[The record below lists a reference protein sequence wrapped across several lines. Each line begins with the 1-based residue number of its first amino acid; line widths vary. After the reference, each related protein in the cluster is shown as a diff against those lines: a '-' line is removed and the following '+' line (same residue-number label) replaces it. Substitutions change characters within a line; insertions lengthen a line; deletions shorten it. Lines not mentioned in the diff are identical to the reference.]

1 MSGTVSTIIPVY
13 NDADTL
19 ARAIDSVLCQTHRV
33 DEIIV
38 IDDCSEDNPENV
50 IERYNDDRIRFEIH
64 EKNRGGSAARN
75 TGIEAASSEYIAF
88 LDADDEWK
96 STKIEKQLTELQSR
110 SDEWVAVHCR
120 VENDRSALNDLG
132 DKLATVVGA
141 RDADPATEGDSEII
155 NEILKMNWHMS
166 TSSLLVK
173 RETVETVNGFD
184 ERFQRHQD
192 WEFLIRVVKHGKL
205 AFIDEP
211 LVIKHGT
218 GRPSAAVHEDAKKLF
233 LQKFDEEI
241 TALESDGEDISHRHQ
256 LHLARLYIEDGVFV
270 TGLKNVEISTPT
282 DVLSVAWSLSLGMH
296 SKMRSVI
303 S

>member
-1 MSGTVSTIIPVY
+1 MNSVSAIIPTY
-13 NDADTL
+13 NDADRL
-19 ARAIDSVLCQTHRV
+19 NKAIGSILEQTHKIN
-33 DEIIV
+33 EIIIV
-38 IDDCSEDNPENV
+38 DDCSDDNPEKV
-50 IERYNDDRIRFEIH
+50 VDRYDDDRITFISH
-64 EKNRGGSAARN
+64 ETNRGGSAARN
-75 TGIEAASSEYIAF
+75 TGIKAVSSEYIAF

-96 STKIEKQLTELQSR
+96 PTKIEKQLAELRSR
-110 SDEWVAVHCR
+110 SDEWVAVYCR
-120 VENDRSALNDLG
+120 VNNKRSALNDLG
-132 DKLATVVGA
+132 DRLARVAGA

-155 NEILKMNWHMS
+155 DEILRMNWHMS
-166 TSSLLVK
+166 TSSLLVE
-173 RETVETVNGFD
+173 RETVDAIDGFD

-192 WEFLIRVVKHGKL
+192 WEFLIRVLKRGKL
-205 AFIDEP
+205 AFVDES

-256 LHLARLYIEDGVFV
+256 LHLARLYIEDGEFV

>member
-1 MSGTVSTIIPVY
+1 MPTVSTVIPVY

-19 ARAIDSVLCQTHRV
+19 PRAIDSVLNQSHRV
-33 DEIIV
+33 KEIIV
-38 IDDCSEDNPENV
+38 VDDCSSDNPERV
-50 IERYNDDRIRFEIH
+50 VDRYDDERVAFISH
-64 EKNRGGSAARN
+64 ETNRGGGAARN
-75 TGIEAASSEYIAF
+75 TGIEAASSEFIAF

-96 STKIEKQLTELQSR
+96 PVKIKKQLTELQSR

-155 NEILKMNWHMS
+155 NEILRMNWHMS

-173 RETVETVNGFD
+173 RETVETINGFD

-192 WEFLIRVVKHGKL
+192 WEFLIRVLKHGKL
-205 AFIDEP
+205 AYVDEP

-218 GRPSAAVHEDAKKLF
+218 GRPSAAVHEDAKRLF
-233 LQKFDEEI
+233 LNKFDEEI
-241 TALESDGEDISHRHQ
+241 AALESDGEDITHRHE
-256 LHLARLYIEDGVFV
+256 LHLARLYLEDGEFG
-270 TGLKNVEISTPT
+270 TGFEKAKISTLT
-282 DVLSVAWSLSLGMH
+282 DVLSVAWSLSLGVH
-296 SKMRSVI
+296 SKVRSAL

>member
-1 MSGTVSTIIPVY
+1 MPTVSTVIPVY

-19 ARAIDSVLCQTHRV
+19 PRAIDSVLNQSHQIK
-33 DEIIV
+33 EIIIV
-38 IDDCSEDNPENV
+38 DDCSTDSPEKVVNQ
-50 IERYNDDRIRFEIH
+50 YDDDRITFISH
-64 EKNRGGSAARN
+64 ETNRGGGAARN
-75 TGIEAASSEYIAF
+75 TGIEAASSEFIAF

-120 VENDRSALNDLG
+120 VENDRSALNDIG

-141 RDADPATEGDSEII
+141 RDADPATEGDSVII
-155 NEILKMNWHMS
+155 NEILRMNWHMS

-173 RETVETVNGFD
+173 RETVETVDGFD

-205 AFIDEP
+205 AFVDEP

-218 GRPSAAVHEDAKKLF
+218 GRPSAAVHEDAKRLF
-233 LQKFDEEI
+233 LNKFDEEI
-241 TALESDGEDISHRHQ
+241 AALESDGEEITHRHE
-256 LHLARLYIEDGVFV
+256 LHLARLYLEDGEFG
-270 TGLKNVEISTPT
+270 TGFEKAEISTPT
-282 DVLSVAWSLSLGMH
+282 DVLSVAWSLSLGVH
-296 SKMRSVI
+296 SKVRSVL

>member
-1 MSGTVSTIIPVY
+1 MNSVSAIIPTY
-13 NDADTL
+13 NDADRL
-19 ARAIDSVLCQTHRV
+19 NKAIGSILEQTHKIN
-33 DEIIV
+33 EIIIV
-38 IDDCSEDNPENV
+38 DDCSDDNPEKV
-50 IERYNDDRIRFEIH
+50 VDRYDDDRITFISH
-64 EKNRGGSAARN
+64 ETNRGGSAARN
-75 TGIEAASSEYIAF
+75 TGIKAVSSEYIAF

-96 STKIEKQLTELQSR
+96 PTKIEKQLAELRSR
-110 SDEWVAVHCR
+110 SDEWVAVYCR
-120 VENDRSALNDLG
+120 VNNKRSALNNIG
-132 DKLATVVGA
+132 DRLAMVVGA

-155 NEILKMNWHMS
+155 DEILRMNWHMS
-166 TSSLLVK
+166 TSSLLVE
-173 RETVETVNGFD
+173 RETVDAIDGFD

-192 WEFLIRVVKHGKL
+192 WEFLIRVLKRGKL
-205 AFIDEP
+205 AFVDES

-256 LHLARLYIEDGVFV
+256 LHLARLYIEDGEFV